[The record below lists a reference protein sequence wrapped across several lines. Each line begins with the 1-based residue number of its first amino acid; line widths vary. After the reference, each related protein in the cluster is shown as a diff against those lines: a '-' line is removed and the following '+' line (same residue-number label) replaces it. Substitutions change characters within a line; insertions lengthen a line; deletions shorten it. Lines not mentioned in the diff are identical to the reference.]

1 MGWYRSPKETLKPSR
16 RPVVMKMDRQLL
28 GFFLIKY
35 RSLLKVRREHL
46 TLFGLSK
53 LKPFQKDAIQSVEL
67 RKDSVIVQPT
77 ASGKSMCYLL
87 PVFFE
92 KGKITVVVS
101 PTISLINSQIEHLTH
116 NGIEAASVGP
126 SSGSTCIQSIT
137 FDEANAIPSIVF
149 TTPEYFA
156 KKLKNELLQLKQNIK
171 LLVLDEIHKMFDRS
185 SDFRSSYDTFKSLR
199 SHLKT
204 TPIMALTATLNDPQ
218 LRDLCLNYLRCPVLI
233 RSSINKRNK
242 KLNITSYGTVNK
254 KSGCEMWKNVVQHI
268 VNTVDADYA
277 IVCMDFKKDI
287 ELLVGSIQDCGIS
300 LHHVALSRHIMVD

>member
-1 MGWYRSPKETLKPSR
+1 MIKACKPR
-16 RPVVMKMDRQLL
+16 IFGQTIAWLL
-28 GFFLIKY
+28 PNQIQKPDEGTEIVW
-35 RSLLKVRREHL
+35 RGHL
-46 TLFGLSK
+46 TRFGLSK

-67 RKDSVIVQPT
+67 RKDSVIVRPT

-87 PVFFE
+87 PALFE
-92 KGKITVVVS
+92 KGTITVVVS

-156 KKLKNELLQLKQNIK
+156 KKLKNELLQLKHNIK
-171 LLVLDEIHKMFDRS
+171 LLVLDEIHKMFDRN

-199 SHLKT
+199 SDFET

-218 LRDLCLNYLRCPVLI
+218 LRDLCLNFLRRPVLQR
-233 RSSINKRNK
+233 RSVNKRNT
-242 KLNITSYGTVNK
+242 KLNITSYGTVNT
-254 KSGCEMWKNVVQHI
+254 KSGYDMWKNVAQHI
-268 VNTVDADYA
+268 VNTVDTDYA
-277 IVCMDFKKDI
+277 IVYMDFKRTLNF
-287 ELLVGSIQDCGIS
+287 LLV
-300 LHHVALSRHIMVD
+300 A